1 MNTIWFS
8 LYCVCFFKESEDMN
22 KSTLKYI
29 GKRLIISAITLFVIL
44 VVLFLM
50 VRFLPGS
57 PINNEKLS
65 AAQRAV
71 IEAKYG
77 LDKPIFTQF
86 VIYVKDML
94 TGNLILRQC
103 NIRRK
108 SARTARGVP
117 AVRRQS

>member
-1 MNTIWFS
+1 
-8 LYCVCFFKESEDMN
+8 MN

-65 AAQRAV
+65 TKSSYRGKIRIRQT
-71 IEAKYG
+71 
-77 LDKPIFTQF
+77 F
-86 VIYVKDML
+86 IYSVCY
-94 TGNLILRQC
+94 LRK
-103 NIRRK
+103 RYAYR
-108 SARTARGVP
+108 
-117 AVRRQS
+117 